1 MRDNREELARVLH
14 HPGHVTPSRV
24 KSHCLVLLV
33 VDQKGLLSFRRFNN
47 RYRMVRGSAKGDD
60 IG

>member
-1 MRDNREELARVLH
+1 MYQTNSEEPRGVRDNREELARVLH

-33 VDQKGLLSFRRFNN
+33 VDQKGLLSFR
-47 RYRMVRGSAKGDD
+47 
-60 IG
+60 